1 MKNKVLMDGGY
12 GSAIQVKLVTVT
24 RKDLT
29 AGYQLVQSGHA
40 IAEFAEQFPD
50 KFAEWKQQ
58 SNYLISLSVDNEEK
72 LQRLFYKLQDN
83 GANVVAFTE
92 PDIDDQLTSICY
104 YGTPEMRKHT
114 QNLDLALSEL
124 KVAVNN

>member
-1 MKNKVLMDGGY
+1 MKNFADT
-12 GSAIQVKLVTVT
+12 GSGSPIQVKLVTVT
-24 RKDLT
+24 RKDLS

-40 IAEFAEQFPD
+40 IAEFIQHFPD

-58 SNYLISLSVDNEEK
+58 SNYLISLSVDDEER

-83 GANVVAFTE
+83 GADVVAFTE

-104 YGTPEMRKHT
+104 YGTPEMRKIT
-114 QNLDLALSEL
+114 QNLDLALEEV
-124 KVAVNN
+124 KVAIKN

>member
-1 MKNKVLMDGGY
+1 MKNKVLMDGG
-12 GSAIQVKLVTVT
+12 SADLQVKLVTVT

-40 IAEFAEQFPD
+40 IAEFVQQFPD

-83 GANVVAFTE
+83 GADVVAFTE
-92 PDIDDQLTSICY
+92 PDINDQLTSICY
-104 YGTPEMRKHT
+104 YGTPEMRKLT
-114 QNLDLALSEL
+114 DKLDLALEEV
-124 KVAVNN
+124 KVAI

>member
-1 MKNKVLMDGGY
+1 MDGGT
-12 GSAIQVKLVTVT
+12 GLMQVKLVTVT

-40 IAEFAEQFPD
+40 IAEFVQQFPD

-83 GANVVAFTE
+83 GADVVAFTE
-92 PDIDDQLTSICY
+92 PDINDQLTSICY

-114 QNLDLALSEL
+114 DKLDLALSEVE
-124 KVAVNN
+124 VATNN